1 MAHNGNLVN
10 APELRRQFELKGAIF
25 HGTSDTESIAYS
37 IVEERLHSKS
47 TEEAIEKIMPRL
59 QCFNAI
65 K

>member
-47 TEEAIEKIMPRL
+47 TEEAIEKSCPGCKGRSL
-59 QCFNAI
+59 AW
-65 K
+65 